1 MSRRPRAGRLAVL
14 VTILAALMAM
24 PAAAVAA
31 QGAPDRPDLPRAQAA
46 ILIDA
51 RDGGILFKRNP
62 DERRAIAST
71 TKLMTAL
78 LTLERAKPGDVYR
91 APAYNALPVESKID
105 LSAGERMRVD
115 DLLEALL
122 LESANDAAVTL
133 AEGVSGSRPAFV
145 RDMNTRAGE
154 IGLTGTSYANP
165 IGLDDPGNY
174 STARDLAALA
184 RRLMRN
190 RRFASIVDMPVAN
203 LESGAR
209 PRVVANRNGLI
220 GQHDFVD
227 GVKTG
232 HTGSAGYVLVGAA
245 RGRLGARVISVV
257 LGEPSEAARDTES
270 LALLRYGL
278 DQFRRV
284 QPLEQSKPV
293 ATAAVKYFDERAS
306 LVPESGA
313 LVVTRRGQRVRT
325 SVDAPEEL
333 EGALPAGRAVGR
345 ITVLRGDQVVR
356 RVRLVTAAE
365 VPGAGPLR
373 VVVGTLGIALV
384 PLLGAV
390 ALLVVALVVVVRRR
404 PPPKA
409 GSRRGDRE
417 ARRRDRERARVG

>member
-1 MSRRPRAGRLAVL
+1 VLVAVL
-14 VTILAALMAM
+14 ATFLVP
-24 PAAAVAA
+24 PAAAGA
-31 QGAPDRPDLPRAQAA
+31 QDASARPDLPGAQAA

-51 RDGGILFKRNP
+51 RDGGILFQRDP
-62 DERRAIAST
+62 DERRSIAST

-91 APAYNALPVESKID
+91 APVYNALPVESKID
-105 LSAGERMRVD
+105 LRAGERMRVD

-133 AEGVSGSRPAFV
+133 AEGVSGTRPAFV
-145 RDMNTRAGE
+145 RDMNARARE
-154 IGLTGTSYANP
+154 LGLTGTSYANP
-165 IGLDDPGNY
+165 IGFDDPGNY

-190 RRFASIVDMPVAN
+190 RRFASVVGMPVAN

-209 PRVVANRNGLI
+209 PRAVANRNDLI
-220 GQHDFVD
+220 GQYDFVD

-232 HTGSAGYVLVGAA
+232 HTGTAGYVLVGTA
-245 RGRLGARVISVV
+245 RSRLGARVISVV
-257 LGEPSEAARDTES
+257 LGEPSEAARDAES

-278 DQFRRV
+278 AQFRRV
-284 QPLEQSKPV
+284 QPLEKSKPL
-293 ATAAVKYFDERAS
+293 ASAAVEYFDERAS
-306 LVPESGA
+306 LVPASDA

-333 EGALPAGRAVGR
+333 EGGLPAGHPVGR

-356 RVRLVTAAE
+356 RVRLVTATA

-384 PLLGAV
+384 PLLAAL
-390 ALLVVALVVVVRRR
+390 ALLVVALVVVIRRR

-409 GSRRGDRE
+409 GSRRGDRD
-417 ARRRDRERARVG
+417 ARRRDRERVG

>member
-1 MSRRPRAGRLAVL
+1 VLVAVL
-14 VTILAALMAM
+14 ATFLVP
-24 PAAAVAA
+24 PAAAGA
-31 QGAPDRPDLPRAQAA
+31 QDASARPDLPGAQAA

-51 RDGGILFKRNP
+51 RDGGILFQRDP
-62 DERRAIAST
+62 DERRSIAST

-91 APAYNALPVESKID
+91 APVYNALPVESKID
-105 LSAGERMRVD
+105 LRAGERVRVD

-133 AEGVSGSRPAFV
+133 AEGVSGTRPAFV
-145 RDMNTRAGE
+145 RDMNARARE
-154 IGLTGTSYANP
+154 LGLTGTSYANP
-165 IGLDDPGNY
+165 IGFDDPGNY

-190 RRFASIVDMPVAN
+190 RRFASVVGMPVAN

-209 PRVVANRNGLI
+209 PRAVANRNDLI
-220 GQHDFVD
+220 GQYDFVD

-232 HTGSAGYVLVGAA
+232 HTGTAGYVLVGTA
-245 RGRLGARVISVV
+245 RSRLGARVISVV
-257 LGEPSEAARDTES
+257 LGEPSEAARDAES

-278 DQFRRV
+278 AQFRRV
-284 QPLEQSKPV
+284 QPLEKSKPV
-293 ATAAVKYFDERAS
+293 ASAAVEYFDERAS
-306 LVPESGA
+306 LVPASDA

-333 EGALPAGRAVGR
+333 EGGLPAGHPVGR

-356 RVRLVTAAE
+356 RVRLVTATA

-384 PLLGAV
+384 PLLAAL
-390 ALLVVALVVVVRRR
+390 ALLVVALVVVIRRR

-409 GSRRGDRE
+409 GSRRGDRD
-417 ARRRDRERARVG
+417 ARRRDRERVG

>member
-1 MSRRPRAGRLAVL
+1 MAVLLAVL
-14 VTILAALMAM
+14 AALLAL
-24 PAAAVAA
+24 PAAAGA
-31 QGAPDRPDLPRAQAA
+31 QNAPPRPALPGAQAA

-51 RDGGILFKRNP
+51 RDGSVMFRRDP
-62 DERRAIAST
+62 DERRSIAST

-78 LTLERAKPGDVYR
+78 LTLEHAKPSDVYR
-91 APAYNALPVESKID
+91 APAYDALPVESKID
-105 LSAGERMRVD
+105 LRAGERMRVD

-133 AEGVSGSRPAFV
+133 AEGVSGARQAFV
-145 RDMNTRAGE
+145 RDMNARARE
-154 IGLTGTSYANP
+154 LGLTGTSYANP
-165 IGLDDPGNY
+165 IGLDDPDNY

-184 RRLMRN
+184 RRLMRD

-209 PRVVANRNGLI
+209 PRAVDNRNDLV
-220 GQHDFVD
+220 GQYDFVE

-232 HTGSAGYVLVGAA
+232 HTGTAGYVLVGAA
-245 RGRLGARVISVV
+245 RGPLGARVISVV

-278 DQFRRV
+278 AQFRRV
-284 QPLEQSKPV
+284 QPLEASEPV
-293 ATAAVKYFDERAS
+293 ATAAVKHFDERAS
-306 LVPESGA
+306 LVPENDA
-313 LVVTRRGQRVRT
+313 LVVARRGQRVRT

-333 EGALPAGRAVGR
+333 EGELPAGHPVGR

-356 RVRLVTAAE
+356 RVRLVTATD

-373 VVVGTLGIALV
+373 LVVSTLG
-384 PLLGAV
+384 V
-390 ALLVVALVVVVRRR
+390 ALLPLLAALALLVAGLVVVIRRR
-404 PPPKA
+404 PPPKT

-417 ARRRDRERARVG
+417 ARRRERERARAG

>member
-1 MSRRPRAGRLAVL
+1 MSQRPGTGRLAVL
-14 VTILAALMAM
+14 VAVLATFLVP
-24 PAAAVAA
+24 PAAAGA
-31 QGAPDRPDLPRAQAA
+31 QDASARPDLPGAQAA

-51 RDGGILFKRNP
+51 RDGGILFQRDP
-62 DERRAIAST
+62 DERRSIAST

-91 APAYNALPVESKID
+91 APVYNALPVESKID
-105 LSAGERMRVD
+105 LRAGERVRVD

-133 AEGVSGSRPAFV
+133 AEGVSGTRPAFV
-145 RDMNTRAGE
+145 RDMNARARE
-154 IGLTGTSYANP
+154 LGLTGTSYANP

-190 RRFASIVDMPVAN
+190 RRFASVVGMPVAN

-209 PRVVANRNGLI
+209 PRAVANRNDLI
-220 GQHDFVD
+220 GQYDFVD

-232 HTGSAGYVLVGAA
+232 HTGTAGYVLVGTA
-245 RGRLGARVISVV
+245 RSRLGARVISVV
-257 LGEPSEAARDTES
+257 LGEPSEAARDAES

-278 DQFRRV
+278 AQFRRV
-284 QPLEQSKPV
+284 QPLEKSKPL
-293 ATAAVKYFDERAS
+293 ASAAVEYFDERAS
-306 LVPESGA
+306 LVPASDA

-333 EGALPAGRAVGR
+333 EGGLPAGHPVGR

-356 RVRLVTAAE
+356 RVRLVTATA

-384 PLLGAV
+384 PLLAAL
-390 ALLVVALVVVVRRR
+390 ALLVVALVVVIRRR

-409 GSRRGDRE
+409 GSRRGDRD
-417 ARRRDRERARVG
+417 ARRRDRERVG

>member
-1 MSRRPRAGRLAVL
+1 MAV
-14 VTILAALMAM
+14 LAALMVL
-24 PAAAVAA
+24 PVAA
-31 QGAPDRPDLPRAQAA
+31 DAQDASTRPDLPGAQAA

-51 RDGGILFKRNP
+51 RDGGVLFQRDP
-62 DERRAIAST
+62 DERRSIAST

-105 LSAGERMRVD
+105 LRAGERMRVD

-133 AEGVSGSRPAFV
+133 AEGVSGTRPAFV
-145 RDMNTRAGE
+145 RDMNARARE
-154 IGLTGTSYANP
+154 LGLTGTSYANP

-190 RRFASIVDMPVAN
+190 RRFASVVGMPVAN

-209 PRVVANRNGLI
+209 PRAVANRNDLI
-220 GQHDFVD
+220 GQYDFVD

-232 HTGSAGYVLVGAA
+232 HTGTAGYVLVGAA
-245 RGRLGARVISVV
+245 RSRLGARVISVV
-257 LGEPSEAARDTES
+257 LGEPSEAARDAES

-278 DQFRRV
+278 AQFRRV
-284 QPLEQSKPV
+284 QPLEKSKPV
-293 ATAAVKYFDERAS
+293 ASAAVEYFDERAS
-306 LVPESGA
+306 LVPASDA

-333 EGALPAGRAVGR
+333 EGGLPAGHPVGR

-356 RVRLVTAAE
+356 RVRLVTATA

-384 PLLGAV
+384 PLLAAL
-390 ALLVVALVVVVRRR
+390 ALLVVALVVVIRRR

-409 GSRRGDRE
+409 GSRRGDRD
-417 ARRRDRERARVG
+417 ARRRDRERVG

>member
-1 MSRRPRAGRLAVL
+1 MSRRPGAGRLAVL
-14 VTILAALMAM
+14 VALLAALMVT
-24 PAAAVAA
+24 PAAAGA
-31 QGAPDRPDLPRAQAA
+31 QESSARPDLAGAQAA

-51 RDGGILFKRNP
+51 RDGGILFQRNP
-62 DERRAIAST
+62 DERRSIASA

-78 LTLERAKPGDVYR
+78 LTLERAKPSDVYR
-91 APAYNALPVESKID
+91 APAYDALAVESKID
-105 LSAGERMRVD
+105 LRAGERMRVD

-145 RDMNTRAGE
+145 RDMNARARE
-154 IGLTGTSYANP
+154 LGLTGTSYANP

-184 RRLMRN
+184 RRLMRS
-190 RRFASIVDMPVAN
+190 RRFASVVGTPMAN

-209 PRVVANRNGLI
+209 PRVVANRNDLV
-220 GQHDFVD
+220 GQYDFVD

-232 HTGSAGYVLVGAA
+232 HTGTAGYVLVGAA
-245 RGRLGARVISVV
+245 GGPLGARVISVV

-278 DQFRRV
+278 AQFRRV
-284 QPLEQSKPV
+284 QPLENSKPV
-293 ATAAVKYFDERAS
+293 ASAAVKYFDERAS
-306 LVPESGA
+306 LVPESDA

-333 EGALPAGRAVGR
+333 EGELPAGHAVGR
-345 ITVLRGDQVVR
+345 ITVLRGDHVVR
-356 RVRLVTAAE
+356 RVRLVTASE

-384 PLLGAV
+384 PLLAAL
-390 ALLVVALVVVVRRR
+390 ALLVVALVVVIRRR

>member
-1 MSRRPRAGRLAVL
+1 MSQRPGTGRLAVL
-14 VTILAALMAM
+14 VAVLATFLVP
-24 PAAAVAA
+24 PAAAGA
-31 QGAPDRPDLPRAQAA
+31 QDASARPDLPGAQAA

-51 RDGGILFKRNP
+51 RDGGILFQRDP
-62 DERRAIAST
+62 DERRSIAST

-91 APAYNALPVESKID
+91 APVYNALPVESKID
-105 LSAGERMRVD
+105 LRAGERVRVD

-133 AEGVSGSRPAFV
+133 AEGVSGTRPAFV
-145 RDMNTRAGE
+145 RDMNARARE
-154 IGLTGTSYANP
+154 LGLTGTSYANP
-165 IGLDDPGNY
+165 IGFDDPGNY

-190 RRFASIVDMPVAN
+190 RRFASVVGMPVAN

-209 PRVVANRNGLI
+209 PRAVANRNDLI
-220 GQHDFVD
+220 GQYDFVD

-232 HTGSAGYVLVGAA
+232 HTGTAGYVLVGTA
-245 RGRLGARVISVV
+245 RSRLGARVISVV
-257 LGEPSEAARDTES
+257 LGEPSEAARDAES

-278 DQFRRV
+278 AQFRRV
-284 QPLEQSKPV
+284 QPLEKSKPL
-293 ATAAVKYFDERAS
+293 ASAAVEYFDERAS
-306 LVPESGA
+306 LVPASDA

-333 EGALPAGRAVGR
+333 EGGLPAGHPVGR

-356 RVRLVTAAE
+356 RVRLVTATA

-384 PLLGAV
+384 PLLAAL
-390 ALLVVALVVVVRRR
+390 ALLVVALVVVIRRR

-409 GSRRGDRE
+409 GSRRGDRD
-417 ARRRDRERARVG
+417 ARRRDRERVG

>member
-1 MSRRPRAGRLAVL
+1 MSQRPGTGRLAVL
-14 VTILAALMAM
+14 VAVLATFLVP
-24 PAAAVAA
+24 PAAAGA
-31 QGAPDRPDLPRAQAA
+31 QDASARPDLPGAQAA

-51 RDGGILFKRNP
+51 RDGGILFQRDP
-62 DERRAIAST
+62 DERRSIAST

-91 APAYNALPVESKID
+91 APVYNALPVESKID
-105 LSAGERMRVD
+105 LRAGERMRVD

-133 AEGVSGSRPAFV
+133 AEGVSGTRPAFV
-145 RDMNTRAGE
+145 RDMNARARE
-154 IGLTGTSYANP
+154 LGLTGTSYANP

-190 RRFASIVDMPVAN
+190 RRFASVVGMPVAN

-209 PRVVANRNGLI
+209 PRAVANRNDLI
-220 GQHDFVD
+220 GQYDFVD

-232 HTGSAGYVLVGAA
+232 HTGTAGYVLVGTA
-245 RGRLGARVISVV
+245 RSRLGARVISVV
-257 LGEPSEAARDTES
+257 LGEPSEAARDAES

-278 DQFRRV
+278 AQFRRV
-284 QPLEQSKPV
+284 QPLEKSKPV
-293 ATAAVKYFDERAS
+293 ASAAVEYFDERAS
-306 LVPESGA
+306 LVPASDA

-333 EGALPAGRAVGR
+333 EGGLPAGHPVGR

-356 RVRLVTAAE
+356 RVRLVTATA

-384 PLLGAV
+384 PLLAAL
-390 ALLVVALVVVVRRR
+390 ALLVVALVVVIRRR

-409 GSRRGDRE
+409 GSRRGDRD
-417 ARRRDRERARVG
+417 ARRRDRERVG

>member
-1 MSRRPRAGRLAVL
+1 MRRRPAAGRVVVLAVL
-14 VTILAALMAM
+14 AALLVL
-24 PAAAVAA
+24 PAAAGA
-31 QGAPDRPDLPRAQAA
+31 QGAADRPDLPGAQAA

-51 RDGGILFKRNP
+51 RDGGVLFQRDP
-62 DERRAIAST
+62 DERRSIAST

-91 APAYNALPVESKID
+91 APAYNALAVESKID
-105 LSAGERMRVD
+105 LRAGERMRVE

-133 AEGVSGSRPAFV
+133 ARGVSGSRPAFV
-145 RDMNTRAGE
+145 RDMNARARE
-154 IGLTGTSYANP
+154 LGLTGTSYANP

-190 RRFASIVDMPVAN
+190 RRFASIVDMPAAN

-209 PRVVANRNGLI
+209 PRAVDNRNDLVA
-220 GQHDFVD
+220 QYDFVD

-232 HTGSAGYVLVGAA
+232 HTGTAGYVLVGAA
-245 RGRLGARVISVV
+245 GGPLRARVISVV
-257 LGEPSEAARDTES
+257 LGEPSETARDAES

-278 DQFRRV
+278 AQFRRV
-284 QPLEQSKPV
+284 QPLDESKPV
-293 ATAAVKYFDERAS
+293 ATAAVKYFDQPAS
-306 LVPESGA
+306 LVPENDA

-333 EGALPAGRAVGR
+333 EGELPAGHPVGR

-356 RVRLVTAAE
+356 RVRLVTATE

-373 VVVGTLGIALV
+373 VVVDTLGIALL
-384 PLLGAV
+384 PLLAAL
-390 ALLVVALVVVVRRR
+390 ALLVAALVVVLRRR
-404 PPPKA
+404 HPPET
-409 GSRRGDRE
+409 GTRRGDRD
-417 ARRRDRERARVG
+417 ARRHERERARAG

>member
-1 MSRRPRAGRLAVL
+1 VSQRPGTGRLAVL
-14 VTILAALMAM
+14 VAVLATFLVP
-24 PAAAVAA
+24 PAAAGA
-31 QGAPDRPDLPRAQAA
+31 QDASPRPDLPGAQAA

-51 RDGGILFKRNP
+51 RDGGILFQRDP
-62 DERRAIAST
+62 DERRSIAST

-91 APAYNALPVESKID
+91 APVYNALPVESKID
-105 LSAGERMRVD
+105 LRAGERMRVD

-133 AEGVSGSRPAFV
+133 AEGVSGTRPAFV
-145 RDMNTRAGE
+145 RDMNARARE
-154 IGLTGTSYANP
+154 LGLTGTSYANP

-190 RRFASIVDMPVAN
+190 RRFASVVGMPVAN

-209 PRVVANRNGLI
+209 PRAVANRNDLI
-220 GQHDFVD
+220 GQYDFVD

-232 HTGSAGYVLVGAA
+232 HTGTAGYVLVGAA
-245 RGRLGARVISVV
+245 RSRLGARVINVV
-257 LGEPSEAARDTES
+257 LGEPSEAARDAES

-278 DQFRRV
+278 AQFRRV
-284 QPLEQSKPV
+284 QPLEKSKPV
-293 ATAAVKYFDERAS
+293 ASAAVEYFDERAS
-306 LVPESGA
+306 LVPASDA

-333 EGALPAGRAVGR
+333 EGGLPAGHPVGR

-356 RVRLVTAAE
+356 RVRLVTATA

-384 PLLGAV
+384 PLLAAL
-390 ALLVVALVVVVRRR
+390 ALLVVALVVVIRRR

-409 GSRRGDRE
+409 GSRRGDRD
-417 ARRRDRERARVG
+417 ARRRDRERVG

>member
-1 MSRRPRAGRLAVL
+1 MSQRPGTGRLAVL
-14 VTILAALMAM
+14 VAVLATFLVP
-24 PAAAVAA
+24 PAAAGA
-31 QGAPDRPDLPRAQAA
+31 QDASPRPDLPGAQAA

-51 RDGGILFKRNP
+51 RDGGILFQRDP
-62 DERRAIAST
+62 DERRSIAST

-91 APAYNALPVESKID
+91 APVYNALPVESKID
-105 LSAGERMRVD
+105 LRAGERMRVD

-133 AEGVSGSRPAFV
+133 AEGVSGTRPAFV
-145 RDMNTRAGE
+145 RDMNARARE
-154 IGLTGTSYANP
+154 LGLTGTSYANP

-190 RRFASIVDMPVAN
+190 RRFASVVGMPVAN

-209 PRVVANRNGLI
+209 PRAVANRNDLI
-220 GQHDFVD
+220 GQYDFVD

-232 HTGSAGYVLVGAA
+232 HTGTAGYVLVGAA
-245 RGRLGARVISVV
+245 RSRLGARVISIV
-257 LGEPSEAARDTES
+257 LGEPSEAARDAES

-278 DQFRRV
+278 AQFRRV
-284 QPLEQSKPV
+284 QPLEKSKPV
-293 ATAAVKYFDERAS
+293 ASAAVEYFDERAS
-306 LVPESGA
+306 LVPASDA

-333 EGALPAGRAVGR
+333 EGGLPAGHPVGR

-356 RVRLVTAAE
+356 RVRLVTATA

-384 PLLGAV
+384 PLLAAL
-390 ALLVVALVVVVRRR
+390 ALLVVALVVVIRRR

-409 GSRRGDRE
+409 GSRRGDRD
-417 ARRRDRERARVG
+417 ARRRDRERVG

>member
-1 MSRRPRAGRLAVL
+1 MSQRPGTGRLAVL
-14 VTILAALMAM
+14 VAVLATFLVP
-24 PAAAVAA
+24 PAAAGA
-31 QGAPDRPDLPRAQAA
+31 QDASARPDLPGAQAA

-51 RDGGILFKRNP
+51 RDGGILFQRDP
-62 DERRAIAST
+62 DERRSIAST

-91 APAYNALPVESKID
+91 APVYNALPVESKID
-105 LSAGERMRVD
+105 LRAGERVRVD

-133 AEGVSGSRPAFV
+133 AEGVSGTRPAFV
-145 RDMNTRAGE
+145 RDMNARARE
-154 IGLTGTSYANP
+154 LGLTGTSYANP
-165 IGLDDPGNY
+165 IGFDDPGNY

-190 RRFASIVDMPVAN
+190 RRFASVVGMPVAN

-209 PRVVANRNGLI
+209 PRAVANRNDLI
-220 GQHDFVD
+220 GQYDFVD

-232 HTGSAGYVLVGAA
+232 HTGTAGYVLVGTA
-245 RGRLGARVISVV
+245 RSRLGARVISVV
-257 LGEPSEAARDTES
+257 LGEPSEAARDAES

-278 DQFRRV
+278 AQFRRV
-284 QPLEQSKPV
+284 QPLEKSKPV
-293 ATAAVKYFDERAS
+293 ASAAVEYFDERAS
-306 LVPESGA
+306 LVPASDA

-333 EGALPAGRAVGR
+333 EGGLPAGHPVGR

-356 RVRLVTAAE
+356 RVRLVTATA

-384 PLLGAV
+384 PLLAAL
-390 ALLVVALVVVVRRR
+390 ALLVVALVVVIRRR

-409 GSRRGDRE
+409 GSRRGDRD
-417 ARRRDRERARVG
+417 ARRRDRERVG

>member
-1 MSRRPRAGRLAVL
+1 MAVL
-14 VTILAALMAM
+14 VALMVLPVTAD
-24 PAAAVAA
+24 A
-31 QGAPDRPDLPRAQAA
+31 QDASTRPDLPGAQAA

-51 RDGGILFKRNP
+51 RDGGVLFQRDP
-62 DERRAIAST
+62 DERRSIAST

-105 LSAGERMRVD
+105 LRAGERMRVD

-145 RDMNTRAGE
+145 RDMNARARE
-154 IGLTGTSYANP
+154 LGLTGTSYANP

-190 RRFASIVDMPVAN
+190 RRFASVVGMPVAN

-209 PRVVANRNGLI
+209 PRVVANRNDLI
-220 GQHDFVD
+220 GQYDFVD

-232 HTGSAGYVLVGAA
+232 RTGTAGYVLVGAA
-245 RGRLGARVISVV
+245 GGPLGARVVSVV
-257 LGEPSEAARDTES
+257 LGEPSETARDTES

-278 DQFRRV
+278 AQFRRLR
-284 QPLEQSKPV
+284 PLERSKPV
-293 ATAAVKYFDERAS
+293 ASAAVQYFDERVS
-306 LVPESGA
+306 LVPERDA
-313 LVVTRRGQRVRT
+313 LLVARRGQRVRT
-325 SVDAPEEL
+325 SVDAPAEL
-333 EGALPAGRAVGR
+333 EGALPAGHPVGR

-356 RVRLVTAAE
+356 RVRLVTATE

-373 VVVGTLGIALV
+373 VIVGTLGIALV
-384 PLLGAV
+384 PLLGAL
-390 ALLVVALVVVVRRR
+390 ALLVVALVVVIRRR

-409 GSRRGDRE
+409 GSRRGDRD
-417 ARRRDRERARVG
+417 ARRRDRDRDRERARVG

>member
-1 MSRRPRAGRLAVL
+1 VLVAVL
-14 VTILAALMAM
+14 ATFLVP
-24 PAAAVAA
+24 PAAAGA
-31 QGAPDRPDLPRAQAA
+31 QDASARPDLPGAQAA

-51 RDGGILFKRNP
+51 RDGGILFQRDP
-62 DERRAIAST
+62 DERRSIAST

-91 APAYNALPVESKID
+91 APVYNALPVESKID
-105 LSAGERMRVD
+105 LRAGERMRVD

-133 AEGVSGSRPAFV
+133 AEGVSGTRPAFV
-145 RDMNTRAGE
+145 RDMNARARE
-154 IGLTGTSYANP
+154 LGLTGTSYANP

-190 RRFASIVDMPVAN
+190 RRFASVVGMPVAN

-209 PRVVANRNGLI
+209 PRAVANRNDLI
-220 GQHDFVD
+220 GQYDFVD

-232 HTGSAGYVLVGAA
+232 HTGTAGYVLVGAA
-245 RGRLGARVISVV
+245 RSRLGARVISVV
-257 LGEPSEAARDTES
+257 LGEPSEAARDAES

-278 DQFRRV
+278 AQFRRV
-284 QPLEQSKPV
+284 QPLEKSKPL
-293 ATAAVKYFDERAS
+293 ASAAVEYFDERAS
-306 LVPESGA
+306 LVPASDA

-333 EGALPAGRAVGR
+333 EGGLPAGHPVGR

-356 RVRLVTAAE
+356 RVRLVTATA

-384 PLLGAV
+384 PLLAAL
-390 ALLVVALVVVVRRR
+390 ALLVVALVVVIRRR

-409 GSRRGDRE
+409 GSRRGDRD
-417 ARRRDRERARVG
+417 ARRRDRERVG

>member
-1 MSRRPRAGRLAVL
+1 VLVAVL
-14 VTILAALMAM
+14 ATFLVP
-24 PAAAVAA
+24 PAAAGA
-31 QGAPDRPDLPRAQAA
+31 QDASARPDLPGAQAA

-51 RDGGILFKRNP
+51 RDGGILFQRDP
-62 DERRAIAST
+62 DERRSIAST

-91 APAYNALPVESKID
+91 APVYNALPVESKID
-105 LSAGERMRVD
+105 LRAGERMRVD

-133 AEGVSGSRPAFV
+133 AEGVSGTRPAFV
-145 RDMNTRAGE
+145 RDMNARARE
-154 IGLTGTSYANP
+154 LGLTGTSYANP

-190 RRFASIVDMPVAN
+190 RRFASVVGMPVAN

-209 PRVVANRNGLI
+209 PRAVANRNDLI
-220 GQHDFVD
+220 GQYDFVD

-232 HTGSAGYVLVGAA
+232 HTGTAGYVLVGAA
-245 RGRLGARVISVV
+245 RSRLGARVISVV
-257 LGEPSEAARDTES
+257 LGEPSEAARDAES

-278 DQFRRV
+278 AQFRRV
-284 QPLEQSKPV
+284 QPLEKSKPV
-293 ATAAVKYFDERAS
+293 ASAAVEYFDERAS
-306 LVPESGA
+306 LVPASDA

-333 EGALPAGRAVGR
+333 EGGLPAGHPVGR

-356 RVRLVTAAE
+356 RVRLVTATA

-384 PLLGAV
+384 PLLAAL
-390 ALLVVALVVVVRRR
+390 ALLVVALVVVIRRR

-409 GSRRGDRE
+409 GSRRGDRD
-417 ARRRDRERARVG
+417 ARRRDRERVG